1 MIRINTV
8 FDILD
13 WQIITLF
20 YKKKYSLKIRVIRL
34 ICVLI
39 TLLRQPQ
46 LGMISGRLTEYL
58 KDNDYGYNEKNR

>member
-8 FDILD
+8 FDIWD

-20 YKKKYSLKIRVIRL
+20 YKKKYSVKIRVIRL

-39 TLLRQPQ
+39 TLVTR
-46 LGMISGRLTEYL
+46 
-58 KDNDYGYNEKNR
+58 N